1 MPRVSSVRKPASRV
15 YPSPASAR
23 PSIARVCRAGAVLV
37 ALLGLLATPSWAGDS
52 PWNRATLRG
61 LPGMAVLVE
70 ALTPQ
75 VERTGLT
82 RNQLQTDVE
91 LRLRQAGI
99 RVLTSEERFAVVG
112 KPYLYVRVTILLYG
126 ERLVIYHIKVE
137 LVQYASLETGEVA
150 FAAATWD
157 TARLGTLDISN
168 LSYGRDRVIDE
179 VDEFI
184 NAYLSV
190 NPRPAGNPPPAQA
203 TPSPAAKP
211 KQRTR

>member
-1 MPRVSSVRKPASRV
+1 MPQQSSVRNPTSRV

-37 ALLGLLATPSWAGDS
+37 ALLGLLVTPSWAGDS

-61 LPGMAVLVE
+61 LPGMAVIVE
-70 ALTPQ
+70 ALTPE

-112 KPYLYVRVTILLYG
+112 KPYLSVRVTILLYG